1 MRGALYTVGR
11 NGDAMRLEGASRGHA
26 TIQEKGGQ
34 AGMATVEGGLGTA
47 GLFDRWQLSR
57 KAWSEP
63 VAEGVETREPVGAMS
78 RGQSRRDVT
87 SNERKGGQ
95 RRLGGSQTSGPSPR
109 VTDLEEECFSR
120 VHFVKTIT

>member
-63 VAEGVETREPVGAMS
+63 VAEGVETKEPV
-78 RGQSRRDVT
+78 
-87 SNERKGGQ
+87 
-95 RRLGGSQTSGPSPR
+95 
-109 VTDLEEECFSR
+109 
-120 VHFVKTIT
+120 

>member
-1 MRGALYTVGR
+1 MFQLKRRGGRHVQRAGEKEPVGGRQVPAGTHVRGALYTVGR

-63 VAEGVETREPVGAMS
+63 VAEGVETKEPV
-78 RGQSRRDVT
+78 
-87 SNERKGGQ
+87 
-95 RRLGGSQTSGPSPR
+95 
-109 VTDLEEECFSR
+109 
-120 VHFVKTIT
+120 